1 MEGSEEEAL
10 KVNIQMRDLGERAK
24 YIRNWQHKITDK

>member
-10 KVNIQMRDLGERAK
+10 KVNIQMRDLGDLFVPNISGIGN
-24 YIRNWQHKITDK
+24 IR